1 MFTQPALSSFT
12 RVSCTSCILYNWG
25 RVHLGCSCCLQ
36 IKNSFR
42 LIRFIGLHI
51 TLHFSTVTNALN
63 SLPKINSTYGYVTI
77 DMDHLRQLS
86 LPVAMRA
93 LPTILMYTGGTAK
106 YTGTKIKAIHY
117 KQLVRLITFCKHP
130 SQEKATT
137 VGNCIVFPLLG
148 KQVFGIARTVSK
160 YDKQR
165 LTPIRIGDT
174 ICWDGRFVISLQP
187 LDPAGPKDKKGTKGT
202 WDHRRQID
210 RDGQVGSEED
220 VKYPSPIVGQ
230 PTAEVGQFFVRH
242 LQKRDWRMA
251 RKGVRT
257 IRSFPLPHEHIR
269 GGLPVIVDWTG
280 KVVLIP
286 HFKVIDRSA
295 GVKCRV
301 QFKPPGRLEDPDAM
315 EPS

>member
-1 MFTQPALSSFT
+1 M
-12 RVSCTSCILYNWG
+12 
-25 RVHLGCSCCLQ
+25 
-36 IKNSFR
+36 
-42 LIRFIGLHI
+42 
-51 TLHFSTVTNALN
+51 TLHFSTVMNALN

-77 DMDHLRQLS
+77 DMDHLRQLP
-86 LPVAMRA
+86 LPVAMRT

-106 YTGTKIKAIHY
+106 YTATAKYNATKIKSIHY
-117 KQLVRLITFCKHP
+117 KELLRLITFCKHP

-137 VGNCIVFPLLG
+137 AGNCIIFPLPG
-148 KQVFGIARTVSK
+148 KQVFAIARTLSQ
-160 YDKQR
+160 YDN
-165 LTPIRIGDT
+165 LTPIRVGET

-202 WDHRRQID
+202 WDQSRQID
-210 RDGQVGSEED
+210 RDRQVGSEED

-230 PTAEVGQFFVRH
+230 PIADVGQFFVRH
-242 LQKRDWRMA
+242 LQKREWGMA

-257 IRSFPLPHEHIR
+257 VRRFPLPPEHIR

-295 GVKCRV
+295 GVTCRV
-301 QFKPPGRLEDPDAM
+301 QFKPQRGLEDLAEAM